1 MGQMDHPYRS
11 ADLARPRPGCQYL
24 HQQPHRCGAWKVRA
38 SSGSAFSVHDASQ
51 LALECGYTAASIR
64 ERIYSFYT
72 EHEDG
77 PMVGILFYTAAPDS
91 EGTLGGLVGLGVSD
105 PTFRSF
111 SQTDYR
117 FVHRAA
123 PRELRSADAEAE
135 DATRW

>member
-1 MGQMDHPYRS
+1 M
-11 ADLARPRPGCQYL
+11 
-24 HQQPHRCGAWKVRA
+24 RA
-38 SSGSAFSVHDASQ
+38 SSGSAFSVHGASQ

-105 PTFRSF
+105 QLLRLILPLGFAESARGSYTKCDTSILGAEIMERK
-111 SQTDYR
+111 QRWRLTMEHVPVLVITKDALWR
-117 FVHRAA
+117 FV
-123 PRELRSADAEAE
+123 
-135 DATRW
+135 